1 MKRMRNIW
9 VILLLALVAAVGC
22 QRRPLET
29 VHRSTVRVIVK
40 CIWHVDVY
48 PEGEKPSG
56 VTLYFFRDGQFYNTV
71 TTSNVDSCE
80 VNLEKGHYKMYMI
93 SQSPEEYWKMEF
105 LNMTNYSDAA
115 TTLRE
120 NSMPWV
126 TSTRADNEVTVENP
140 EILYAGV
147 ADEFDITESMTEEY
161 QYYYTTYKR
170 QKQALL
176 AKQNDGMTKLT
187 KEEEELAYYEEKI
200 QYYTIRIP
208 IYPENV
214 VSQFWI
220 TIYSGNADVLKSVR
234 ASTSGMAKTYDIT
247 RATTD
252 KDEAIQVINQWTLTM
267 DDAAKRVGH
276 VDGIINTFGL
286 PNGEKP
292 NALRD
297 PTLNVSALLIDNVTV
312 ADYVFQTGDKIEY
325 LPPNPG
331 YKGLYRL
338 IFGSVAEPAITPP
351 DVKPPDGSGGGF
363 VADVC
368 EWDEEVNADIQI

>member
-1 MKRMRNIW
+1 
-9 VILLLALVAAVGC
+9 
-22 QRRPLET
+22 
-29 VHRSTVRVIVK
+29 
-40 CIWHVDVY
+40 
-48 PEGEKPSG
+48 
-56 VTLYFFRDGQFYNTV
+56 
-71 TTSNVDSCE
+71 
-80 VNLEKGHYKMYMI
+80 
-93 SQSPEEYWKMEF
+93 
-105 LNMTNYSDAA
+105 
-115 TTLRE
+115 
-120 NSMPWV
+120 
-126 TSTRADNEVTVENP
+126 
-140 EILYAGV
+140 
-147 ADEFDITESMTEEY
+147 
-161 QYYYTTYKR
+161 
-170 QKQALL
+170 
-176 AKQNDGMTKLT
+176 
-187 KEEEELAYYEEKI
+187 
-200 QYYTIRIP
+200 
-208 IYPENV
+208 
-214 VSQFWI
+214 
-220 TIYSGNADVLKSVR
+220 
-234 ASTSGMAKTYDIT
+234 
-247 RATTD
+247 
-252 KDEAIQVINQWTLTM
+252 M